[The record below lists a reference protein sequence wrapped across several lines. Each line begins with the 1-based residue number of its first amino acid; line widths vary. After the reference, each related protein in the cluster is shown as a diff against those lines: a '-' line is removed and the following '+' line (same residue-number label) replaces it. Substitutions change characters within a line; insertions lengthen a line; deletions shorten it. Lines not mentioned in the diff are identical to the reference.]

1 MNEGPAGAGHLTIQT
16 QLLNSN
22 DNTHVGSI
30 KASQAR
36 HKSLLDLDLQRVV
49 EPVEEP
55 A

>member
-16 QLLNSN
+16 RLLHSN
-22 DNTHVGSI
+22 EITHVGSI

-36 HKSLLDLDLQRVV
+36 YKSWFNLDLQRVV